1 MTKFSSIL
9 LKPGVL
15 KKRPHRI
22 KMINEK
28 VKGQR
33 SKVRSEMRDERLK
46 TYFVVQRQSMLKM
59 QDIYNLIL
67 ERNDVE
73 TLPFKEVYDSHASLQ
88 SFIRNLELKCQ
99 RLETQSSQKYLKEQV
114 ESLQD
119 QLSDKMNH
127 EAELKKQTIKLT
139 EELSKIENTKAQLK
153 ESSEQL
159 KKELEEQESAFIRLK
174 DELSE
179 ATNLKNIAEKQYD
192 TLKETI
198 RRLQDENDSLQKSN
212 DELINRIVTE
222 KEKSMEEM
230 MKMTEL
236 LEQAN
241 KKVEMLTAL
250 QKKQEEKLEQRRFHF
265 GKVVSKDSSSIE
277 SHASST
283 LDNSSSGRQFGI
295 TGVIPPKSILQK
307 IHAHPSQITCVRYSP
322 SDNGLIATCS
332 ESNISI
338 HSTSTISTAM
348 TADPIHPQKQPF
360 KTKTLRG
367 PSNQIML
374 SLDIS
379 SSSELIAGA
388 SSDKTCRIWNI
399 RTERLVH
406 QLVGHNQKVT
416 AVKFLHD
423 DSHSQKSMIVTAS
436 TDRSLKLWDI
446 SRSTYRQNL
455 TLRHG
460 ATVHCLDTSISNA
473 IVSGHI
479 DGGIRIWDP
488 RSNER
493 IGDIPDLHD
502 ASCGGV
508 TSVMFNPSN
517 NSQIVSMGRDSII
530 KLVDVR
536 MATTNS
542 SDLSSSV
549 DGIELQTF
557 QHVDMKVD
565 LSYSGCVISP
575 DGKYVAAG
583 SANGNIFI
591 WRTSDGNLENQ
602 LDGHDGVGVVSVA
615 WGRGSSNGQQFAS
628 VDKKGFLYLW
638 A

>member
-1 MTKFSSIL
+1 MTLF
-9 LKPGVL
+9 
-15 KKRPHRI
+15 
-22 KMINEK
+22 E
-28 VKGQR
+28 
-33 SKVRSEMRDERLK
+33 
-46 TYFVVQRQSMLKM
+46 M
-59 QDIYNLIL
+59 QDIYNLVL
-67 ERNDVE
+67 ERNSVE
-73 TLPFKEVYDSHASLQ
+73 TVPFNEVYNSHASLQ
-88 SFIRNLELKCQ
+88 SLIRNLELKCQ
-99 RLETQSSQKYLKEQV
+99 RLETQTSQKQLKDQV
-114 ESLQD
+114 DSLQE
-119 QLSDKMNH
+119 QLSDKLKH
-127 EAELKKQTIKLT
+127 EEDLKKQTIKLT
-139 EELSKIENTKAQLK
+139 EDLSKIENTKANLE

-159 KKELEEQESAFIRLK
+159 KKDIAEQESAFIRLK

-179 ATNLKNIAEKQYD
+179 ATNAKNIAEKQYE

-212 DELINRIVTE
+212 EELITRIVTE
-222 KEKSMEEM
+222 KEKSMDEM

-250 QKKQEEKLEQRRFHF
+250 QQKQEKQLEQRRFHF
-265 GKVVSKDSSSIE
+265 GKTVSKTTMQNDASSS
-277 SHASST
+277 S
-283 LDNSSSGRQFGI
+283 DNPSSGRQFGVS
-295 TGVIPPKSILQK
+295 GVVPPKTILQK

-338 HSTSTISTAM
+338 HSTSTIGTTP
-348 TADPIHPQKQPF
+348 TADLTHLQKQPF

-379 SSSELIAGA
+379 SSSEFIAGA

-416 AVKFLHD
+416 AVKFLHND
-423 DSHSQKSMIVTAS
+423 AHSQKSMIVTAS

-479 DGGIRIWDP
+479 DGGIRLWDP

-502 ASCGGV
+502 GSCGGV

-517 NSQIVSMGRDSII
+517 SSQIVTMGRDSII
-530 KLVDVR
+530 KLVDLR
-536 MATTNS
+536 MASTDS
-542 SDLSSSV
+542 SDLPSSNG
-549 DGIELQTF
+549 GIELQTF

-565 LSYSGCVISP
+565 LSYSGCAISP

-583 SANGNIFI
+583 SANGNIFV
-591 WRTSDGNLENQ
+591 WRTADGNLENQ
-602 LDGHDGVGVVSVA
+602 LDGHEGVGVVSVA

>member
-1 MTKFSSIL
+1 
-9 LKPGVL
+9 
-15 KKRPHRI
+15 
-22 KMINEK
+22 
-28 VKGQR
+28 
-33 SKVRSEMRDERLK
+33 
-46 TYFVVQRQSMLKM
+46 M
-59 QDIYNLIL
+59 QDIYNRIL
-67 ERNDVE
+67 DRNNIE
-73 TLPFKEVYDSHASLQ
+73 TAPFQEVYASHASLQ
-88 SFIRNLELKCQ
+88 SLIRNFEIKCE
-99 RLETQSSQKYLKEQV
+99 RLETQSSQKQLKDEV
-114 ESLQD
+114 ESLQE
-119 QLSDKMNH
+119 QLSDKMKH
-127 EAELKKQTIKLT
+127 EEELKKQTIKLT
-139 EELSKIENTKAQLK
+139 EELSQVENTKTYLE

-159 KKELEEQESAFIRLK
+159 KKEIEEQESAFIRLK
-174 DELSE
+174 DELSD
-179 ATNLKNIAEKQYD
+179 ATKVKNIAEKQFE
-192 TLKETI
+192 TLKVTI

-212 DELINRIVTE
+212 EELITRIVTE
-222 KEKSMEEM
+222 KEKSMDEM

-250 QKKQEEKLEQRRFHF
+250 QKKQEKQLEQRRFHF
-265 GKVVSKDSSSIE
+265 GKTVLNTSMMKND
-277 SHASST
+277 ASSLT
-283 LDNSSSGRQFGI
+283 DNASAGRQFGV
-295 TGVIPPKSILQK
+295 TGVIPPKTILKK

-332 ESNISI
+332 ESSISI
-338 HSTSTISTAM
+338 HSTSSIVPTTTEDRTHS
-348 TADPIHPQKQPF
+348 QKQPF
-360 KTKTLRG
+360 KSKTLRG
-367 PSNQIML
+367 PLNQIML

-379 SSSELIAGA
+379 SSSEFIAGA

-423 DSHSQKSMIVTAS
+423 DAYSQKSMIATAS
-436 TDRSLKLWDI
+436 TDRSIKLWDI

-479 DGGIRIWDP
+479 DGGIRLWDP

-502 ASCGGV
+502 GSCGGV

-517 NSQIVSMGRDSII
+517 SSQIVTMGRDSII
-530 KLVDVR
+530 KLVDLR
-536 MATTNS
+536 MTTSDS
-542 SDLSSSV
+542 SDVQSSNG
-549 DGIELQTF
+549 GIELQTF
-557 QHVDMKVD
+557 RHVDMKVD
-565 LSYSGCVISP
+565 LSYSGCAISP

-591 WRTSDGNLENQ
+591 WKTTDGNLENQ
-602 LDGHDGVGVVSVA
+602 LDGHEGVGVVSVA